1 MCCEDRVS
9 STHTLR
15 VSIYSS
21 VDVSLPVYRYGCGR
35 PRKSNRQMLST
46 HVFLFCSH
54 HDMFNPFALGVC
66 ERLLIVMA
74 KYSQESHIT
83 TVEEVKDF
91 FNHIVYDLDI
101 NFHPDDDFKNYV
113 SYETGSR
120 TMDDEQAELYN
131 RLMDESFEVCGED
144 VYEIGSDL
152 LFKRLQLETK

>member
-1 MCCEDRVS
+1 
-9 STHTLR
+9 
-15 VSIYSS
+15 
-21 VDVSLPVYRYGCGR
+21 
-35 PRKSNRQMLST
+35 
-46 HVFLFCSH
+46 
-54 HDMFNPFALGVC
+54 MFNPFALGVC
-66 ERLLIVMA
+66 EQLLIVMA

-120 TMDDEQAELYN
+120 TMDDKQAELYN
-131 RLMDESFEVCGED
+131 RLMDESFEVCGDE

-152 LFKRLQLETK
+152 LFKRLQIEAKWSKGKYSVFGILDWLIKQNYHFAETSVGQAIGCLRSYGRGQLDCCLMWAVVGLA

>member
-1 MCCEDRVS
+1 MS

-15 VSIYSS
+15 VSIYSN
-21 VDVSLPVYRYGCGR
+21 VGVSLSVFQQRLW
-35 PRKSNRQMLST
+35 KAKNDEQADAST

-66 ERLLIVMA
+66 EQLLIVMS

-83 TVEEVKDF
+83 TIEEVKDF
-91 FNHIVYDLDI
+91 FNHLVNELGI

-120 TMDDEQAELYN
+120 TMVDEQAELYN
-131 RLMDESFEVCGED
+131 RLMDESFEVCSDE

-152 LFKRLQLETK
+152 LFKRLQIETK